1 MRASRAAI
9 AGAVFVLA
17 VSCSREEPAEL
28 VLPRTPIV
36 TIRAGYALVLPDYVR
51 VFPEP
56 APDGKIDFFLRQ
68 GDIVEVVSESDRRD
82 WSKVRAG
89 ERVGWVEARH
99 IRPFAS
105 RAQATNA
112 RGTYLDDAH

>member
-1 MRASRAAI
+1 MRALRATVV
-9 AGAVFVLA
+9 GAAFVLA
-17 VSCSREEPAEL
+17 VSCGREEPAEL

-51 VFPEP
+51 VFPGP
-56 APDGKIDFFLRQ
+56 SADGEIDFFLRQ

-82 WSKVRAG
+82 WSRVRAG

-112 RGTYLDDAH
+112 RDTYLEGPD